1 MNAELADI
9 LSRALRFIPRNEEEE
24 RDLVEDIQTAL
35 KDLQPAL
42 PVPRITPGP
51 WELRGS
57 RLVTDAN
64 GVVIADD
71 VSANHPGTPEAN
83 ARLIAAAPE
92 MAAALLALV
101 GQNAASS
108 LCVHKPKDCFG
119 RVMGT
124 WSEDAA
130 EAGRAALRKAGLLS

>member
-83 ARLIAAAPE
+83 ARLIAAVPE

-101 GQNAASS
+101 DTTNAHCPVDHPA
-108 LCVHKPKDCFG
+108 LPLA
-119 RVMGT
+119 RNI
-124 WSEDAA
+124 
-130 EAGRAALRKAGLLS
+130 LRKAGLLS